1 MTFWVLAL
9 SYWIHL
15 LATVVW
21 LGGMAVM
28 AFIAW
33 PALRRGTLS
42 GNQWIEL
49 QKRFA
54 PWVSGSLIIL
64 LITGFIQMT
73 NDTNYEGFL
82 VFDSVWAWAI
92 LLKHIAFLGM
102 VALTVYLQFVL
113 YPSMNR
119 ISVLAETRPDLAAEE
134 QSTLTRQEIRLLR
147 INLVCAAGVLLFTA
161 VATAV

>member
-1 MTFWVLAL
+1 MTFWLLAL

-21 LGGMAVM
+21 LGGMALI

-42 GNQWIEL
+42 GNQWTEL

-54 PWVSGSLIIL
+54 PWVTGSLIIL

-73 NDTNYEGFL
+73 NDPNYNGFL
-82 VFDSVWAWAI
+82 VFDSIWAWAM
-92 LLKHIAFLGM
+92 LFKHIAYVGM
-102 VALTVYLQFVL
+102 VGLTVYLQFIL
-113 YPSMNR
+113 YPSMTR
-119 ISVLAETRPDLAAEE
+119 VSVLTEARPELAAEE
-134 QSTLTRQEIRLLR
+134 QAALTQQEIRLLR

-161 VATAV
+161 IATAV